1 MNYGAG
7 SNKLDEF
14 LKRDYEKWSDRPYL
28 HHEGGNIKEKTFG
41 EFIEDVNYVARYL
54 VDSGFKGSNI
64 GIYSPN
70 SIEWMTIDAAVMNYV
85 GISAGFP
92 REWNENDVRYGLKK
106 CDIRC
111 LFYSRALADTVNAV
125 KADFSDVSFVCIEDE
140 WENILSQGRNKLESL
155 FSLEAADDS
164 TPVRIVFTSGTTS
177 FPKAVMLT
185 FTNIF
190 SGWESLARRVS
201 VGEDDVC
208 YLFLPLNHTYGGI
221 FNFLY
226 SLVFGFQVYLTTA
239 IHNMAQ
245 EMMKIRPTIFCA
257 VPIILIRMQEGAAK
271 AGVPVSALFGGQM
284 KYLFCGGALLSDE
297 LRGAYEAAGLEVLNA
312 YALSETSSSLSI
324 DYPGDTVHD
333 SAGTVFE
340 DIEVKVM
347 DPDAEGYGEIAVRGN
362 NVFAGYYG
370 DEAATAAVF
379 TEDGFFLTGDIGCIR
394 DKHVYLKGRKDAR
407 LTFANGEKIS
417 ASAVTE
423 RIKSLDE
430 TIKSV
435 KAYIRDNILT
445 CDIYVSCAPDE
456 SSFNKISA
464 LIDKDNQS
472 ASKYE
477 RVENFNLYSA
487 DRLLK

>member
-1 MNYGAG
+1 MSYGAG
-7 SNKLDEF
+7 ANRLDEF
-14 LKRDYEKWSDRPYL
+14 LKRDYEKWKDRPYL
-28 HHEGGNIKEKTFG
+28 HHEGGVVTDKTFG
-41 EFIEDVNYVARYL
+41 EFIEDVNYVAEYL
-54 VDSGFKGSNI
+54 VDEGLKGSNI

-92 REWNENDVRYGLKK
+92 KEWNENDVRYGLKK

-111 LFYSRALADTVNAV
+111 LFYSRVLSETVDALRP
-125 KADFSDVSFVCIEDE
+125 DFSDVRFICIEDE
-140 WENILSQGRNKLESL
+140 WDNILRAGRDKLDGM

-164 TPVRIVFTSGTTS
+164 SAVRIVFTSGTTS
-177 FPKAVMLT
+177 FPKAVLLS

-190 SGWESLARRVS
+190 SGWRSLGRRVS
-201 VGEDDVC
+201 VGEDDIC

-226 SLVFGFQVYLTTA
+226 SLVFGFQIYLAGA
-239 IHNMAQ
+239 IHKMAE

-257 VPIILIRMQEGAAK
+257 VPIVLIRMEEGAKK
-271 AGVPVSALFGGQM
+271 AGVPVSALFGGRM
-284 KYLFCGGALLSDE
+284 KYLFCGGAALSDE
-297 LRGAYEAAGLEVLNA
+297 LRGAYEECGLEVLNA

-324 DYPGDTVHD
+324 DYPGDPVCD

-340 DIEVKVM
+340 DIEVKVV
-347 DPDAEGYGEIAVRGN
+347 DPDSEGFGEIAVKGD

-370 DEAATAAVF
+370 DETATAAVF
-379 TEDGFFLTGDIGCIR
+379 TDDGFFLTGDIGCIR

-417 ASAVTE
+417 ATAVAE
-423 RIKSLDE
+423 RVKSLDDS
-430 TIKSV
+430 IRSV
-435 KAYIRDNILT
+435 KVYIRDNILT
-445 CDIYVSCAPDE
+445 CDIYITGNHADD
-456 SSFNKISA
+456 SFDKISA

-477 RVENFNLYSA
+477 RVGSFNLYSA